1 MVLSSCPCT
10 LTRSPDRDRSGALCC
25 LTFAQDQLELNM
37 SRSACKQFLACQQFV
52 LSLFDPLVTTPF
64 FSHFAYNTSTFSNRR
79 MRSQSAASSKTLH
92 SLACMLDST
101 SNAGAC
107 LKKGRHAAMQTCCCP
122 QANQCHESARDL
134 VCSITSVPNELL
146 SSKEAEHK

>member
-1 MVLSSCPCT
+1 LQAVFS
-10 LTRSPDRDRSGALCC
+10 
-25 LTFAQDQLELNM
+25 M
-37 SRSACKQFLACQQFV
+37 STFV

-64 FSHFAYNTSTFSNRR
+64 FSHFAYNTFSYRC

-122 QANQCHESARDL
+122 QANQCHESAHDL

>member
-107 LKKGRHAAMQTCCCP
+107 LKKGRHLSLMSCYQAKKQNTSDSMQNFKLLQFRNP
-122 QANQCHESARDL
+122 DMDL
-134 VCSITSVPNELL
+134 SHTSVD
-146 SSKEAEHK
+146 